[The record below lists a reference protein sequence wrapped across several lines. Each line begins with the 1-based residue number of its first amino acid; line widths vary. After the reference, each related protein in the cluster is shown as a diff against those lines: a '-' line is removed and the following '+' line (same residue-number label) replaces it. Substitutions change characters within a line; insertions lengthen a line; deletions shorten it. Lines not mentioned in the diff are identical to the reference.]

1 MRCTKT
7 AIKCRE
13 KDIAAKLG
21 LTPRQTKPWQF
32 EGKCPVCAHGGF
44 SIIVGDQGHD
54 PLRHIWCCNCRR
66 CHCDAVTIR
75 KRMLDD
81 GIPDGCLGGYKRKEL
96 DARLAATGDGTGGL
110 RAAMAAVLRDDSIRA
125 LADLK
130 LRMAEVLWGD
140 APEDWDGF
148 VAFAERA
155 GVSRSKRYEAA
166 ARWGRQRQ

>member
-1 MRCTKT
+1 MG
-7 AIKCRE
+7 CRATPIVCRKNHIAE
-13 KDIAAKLG
+13 KFG
-21 LTPRQTKPWQF
+21 LTPRKTKPWQF
-32 EGKCPVCAHGGF
+32 EGKCPCCGHGGF

-54 PLRHIWCCNCRR
+54 PLRHVWYCNCLR
-66 CHCDAVTIR
+66 CHCDPVDVRAAMRDT
-75 KRMLDD
+75 

-96 DARLAATGDGTGGL
+96 AARGDGTDGVRG
-110 RAAMAAVLRDDSIRA
+110 AMAAVLGDDSIRA

-130 LRMAEVLWGD
+130 IRMAEVLWGD
-140 APEDWDGF
+140 APSDWDGF

>member
-13 KDIAAKLG
+13 KDIAAKYDLE
-21 LTPRQTKPWQF
+21 PRKTKPWQF
-32 EGKCPVCAHGGF
+32 EGKCPNCGHGGF
-44 SIIVGDQGHD
+44 SIIAGDQGHD
-54 PLRHIWCCNCRR
+54 PPRHVWFCNCMR
-66 CHCDAVTIR
+66 CHCDAADVR
-75 KRMLDD
+75 EAMLDD
-81 GIPDGCLGGYKRKEL
+81 GIPDACLGNYKRK
-96 DARLAATGDGTGGL
+96 DLAAKGDGNARL

-140 APEDWDGF
+140 APEDWEGF